1 MEKCYDLLVYV
12 VGKLLE
18 TKQDGLEEKMWGES
32 GEVKTIAL
40 INVKECTPVT
50 VTCNPPK
57 QLYWI
62 KIPCVTIETK
72 LY

>member
-1 MEKCYDLLVYV
+1 MEKCYDLLVCV

-18 TKQDGLEEKMWGES
+18 TKQEGLVEKMWGES

-50 VTCNPPK
+50 VYMKPPK
-57 QLYWI
+57 QTVLN
-62 KIPCVTIETK
+62 KDSLCNCRNK
-72 LY
+72 AF

>member
-50 VTCNPPK
+50 VNM
-57 QLYWI
+57 
-62 KIPCVTIETK
+62 
-72 LY
+72 